1 MLLHPN
7 CLVSLYASQLGFLKL
22 TIPEDIQEG
31 TSLLG
36 VPLAKITTP
45 FLEALCYNS

>member
-1 MLLHPN
+1 MLLHPDS
-7 CLVSLYASQLGFLKL
+7 LVSLYGTQLGFLKL

-36 VPLAKITTP
+36 VPLAKIRTP